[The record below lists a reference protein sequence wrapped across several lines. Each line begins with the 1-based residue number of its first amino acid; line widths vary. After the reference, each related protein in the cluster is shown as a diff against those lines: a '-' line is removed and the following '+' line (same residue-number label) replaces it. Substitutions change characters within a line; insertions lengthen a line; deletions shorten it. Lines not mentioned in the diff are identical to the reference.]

1 MARTANAKLV
11 ASSQTLREEFRSP
24 LYRQIFLIL
33 RNKIVEGEY
42 RDGSFLPS
50 ELEIANAF
58 AVSRITA
65 KRALNE
71 LAEAGLAV
79 RQRGCGTRVRYRSGG
94 TQVAGSVDSL
104 IDSLRA
110 NARNLTNV
118 LSFDYVPASSEV
130 ASVLQLAPESTVQ
143 RAVRVSTRDGAPYSR
158 LTTFVPEALG
168 RHWTAD
174 ELRTNALVILL
185 ERAGSPVAYA
195 EQAISAT
202 LADNERAAA
211 LEVSLGSPLLRVVRT
226 AYTAE
231 RRPSEY
237 LIALYPPDRY
247 QFLMSLT
254 RDADAGDWR

>member
-1 MARTANAKLV
+1 MARTANAKLA
-11 ASSQTLREEFRSP
+11 ASSQALSEELRSP

-79 RQRGCGTRVRYRSGG
+79 RQRGVGSRVRYGSGG
-94 TQVAGSVDSL
+94 TQVTGSVDSL

-110 NARNLTNV
+110 NARNITRV
-118 LSFDYVPASSEV
+118 LSFDYVPAGSEV
-130 ASVLQLAPESTVQ
+130 AGALALPPESRVQ
-143 RAVRVSTRDGAPYSR
+143 RAVRVSTQDGAPYSL

-168 RHWTAD
+168 RHWTEA

-185 ERAGSPVAYA
+185 ERAGAPVAFA
-195 EQAISAT
+195 EQSISAT
-202 LADNERAAA
+202 LADNELATA
-211 LEVSLGSPLLRVVRT
+211 LEVTLGSPLLRVVRT
-226 AYTAE
+226 AYTAD

-247 QFLMSLT
+247 QFLMTLT
-254 RDADAGDWR
+254 RDAGAGDWF